1 MITSSLGGNKIG
13 EKQNIEC
20 FKMFVLS
27 ILSGLSSLNVHS
39 EQPHVVSSGQ
49 PRSEAAPHLHPAKQS
64 NYLTELTDSVGA
76 GIRESV
82 GHYQYY
88 FTNIY

>member
-1 MITSSLGGNKIG
+1 MITSSLGG
-13 EKQNIEC
+13 KQNRGKQNSEC
-20 FKMFVLS
+20 FEMFV
-27 ILSGLSSLNVHS
+27 LSGLSSLNVHS

-49 PRSEAAPHLHPAKQS
+49 PRSEAAPHLHPVKQS
-64 NYLTELTDSVGA
+64 NYLTELSNSVGA

-88 FTNIY
+88 FKNIY